1 VRPVV
6 VVGDLMVDVVA
17 RMSGPLAHGSDT
29 PARIVSRPGGA
40 GANVATWLG
49 VAGVP
54 VALVARAGDDAAGR
68 SAVERLRGHGV
79 DVEAVVLD
87 PERATGTCVV
97 LVAPGGE
104 RSMLPDAGA
113 NAALAPSDLPAG
125 AFAAGAHLH
134 LAGYTLLRDGPPR
147 AAAAEA
153 LRRARAA
160 GMTISLD
167 PSSAAP
173 IERVGAARFLELA
186 GHPDLLLPNAVEAA
200 ALTGERDPAAA
211 ARAVAAHAREVVVT
225 LGSEGAVWT
234 DGRVALEAPVRAAA
248 AAPDDT
254 TGAGD
259 AFAAGFLS
267 AWLDGAPAG
276 GALEAGNALAARA
289 LAL

>member
-17 RMSGPLAHGSDT
+17 RMAGSLAAGSDT
-29 PARIVSRPGGA
+29 PASVSQRPGGA
-40 GANVATWLG
+40 GANVAAWLA

-68 SAVERLRGHGV
+68 TAVDRLRGHGV
-79 DVEAVVLD
+79 DVAGVVLD
-87 PERATGTCVV
+87 RERPTGACVV
-97 LVAPGGE
+97 LVAPDGE

-113 NAALAPSDLPAG
+113 NAGLAPADLPAG

-147 AAAAEA
+147 EAGLEA

-173 IERVGAARFLELA
+173 IERLGPERFLELA
-186 GHPDLLLPNAVEAA
+186 GHPDLLVPNADEAA
-200 ALTGERDPAAA
+200 ALTGEADARAA
-211 ARAVAAHAREVVVT
+211 ARALTVHAREVVVT
-225 LGSEGAVWT
+225 LGSGGARWT
-234 DGRVALEAPVRAAA
+234 DGRVVLEAPAHAGAAE
-248 AAPDDT
+248 DT

-259 AFAAGFLS
+259 AFAAGFLA
-267 AWLDGAPAG
+267 AWLDGVPAG
-276 GALEAGNALAARA
+276 AALAAGNALAARA
-289 LAL
+289 ISSA